1 VDALQEQEVYV
12 NIYVLY
18 AIILIMKKVHQR
30 RTYHNNGADH
40 PKSEKKNI
48 KKANDLIS
56 FFQTNINVY

>member
-18 AIILIMKKVHQR
+18 TIILIMKKFHQR
-30 RTYHNNGADH
+30 LTYYNNRADH
-40 PKSEKKNI
+40 PKMEKKNI